1 MVRHAATPTLAV
13 ARRNRFVAFIGSA
26 VVVLFLVYV
35 GMLVPLLGGLL
46 SYSLIGAAIAG
57 LESRRVSAGHAKL
70 IAGVSFFVGLVV
82 IIGLLSMAL
91 HVVLHDGAGFHELF
105 VRMADILASAR
116 AWLPQSVN
124 DALPQS
130 DALFSASVAWLKEHA
145 GQVGDM
151 SLDAIKQIGYA
162 LIGMLLGALIALAHH
177 EDNARFGPAS
187 MALLEQVVSLRTM
200 FVRVASAQ
208 IKISAVNTSLTAIYL
223 MVVLPIFGVHLP
235 LTKTLTTA
243 TFVAGLIPVV
253 GNLISNSAITV
264 ISFGYSLP
272 VALASLVFLVGVHKL
287 EYFLNARIVGHE
299 INAKSWEILVAML
312 VLERLFGLPGVVI
325 APIFYA
331 WLKYEWHVWDTPRS
345 QHPAEP
351 VAVN

>member
-1 MVRHAATPTLAV
+1 MARASSAFTVPRAT
-13 ARRNRFVAFIGSA
+13 RDRFIAFLVSA
-26 VVVLFLVYV
+26 VVVLLLVYV

-46 SYSLIGAAIAG
+46 SYSLIGAGVEKLTARRFSISRAKLVAG
-57 LESRRVSAGHAKL
+57 L
-70 IAGVSFFVGLVV
+70 SFFIGLIV
-82 IIGLLSMAL
+82 IIGLISMGL

-116 AWLPQSVN
+116 AWLPEAIN

-130 DALFSASVAWLKEHA
+130 DTFFSASVLWLKEHA
-145 GQVGDM
+145 AEVGDV
-151 SLDAIKQIGYA
+151 SLDAVKQIGYA

-177 EDNARFGPAS
+177 DDDVRFGPAS
-187 MALLEQVVSLRTM
+187 VALLQQVVSLRTM

-208 IKISAVNTSLTAIYL
+208 IKISAVNTTLTAIYL

-243 TFVAGLIPVV
+243 TFVTGLIPVV
-253 GNLISNSAITV
+253 GNLISNSAITI

-272 VALASLVFLVGVHKL
+272 VALASVVFLVAVHKL

-299 INAKSWEILVAML
+299 INARSWEILVAMV

-331 WLKYEWHVWDTPRS
+331 WLKHEWHLWDAPRS
-345 QHPAEP
+345 AKSPEP
-351 VAVN
+351 LATS